1 MGTRGGGCSRTRN
14 YFDRK
19 GAGGQWSVIKDGGEA
34 EDGVG
39 TKRQGIAGMEGR
51 GGADWRL
58 LIGYR
63 KRIGVAVGGSV
74 GTAGADRRGPIV
86 LPWLRCEAQLSPS
99 PSPSPPAPRCHPLP
113 LPGSA
118 ELSCLIW
125 GPLFRAQLGERGL
138 FLAALW

>member
-99 PSPSPPAPRCHPLP
+99 PSPSPPAAIPFRSPE
-113 LPGSA
+113 A
-118 ELSCLIW
+118 LSFPALS
-125 GPLFRAQLGERGL
+125 GGRYFGL
-138 FLAALW
+138 SSESEDYF